1 MEARAGG
8 FVTIDLLSDDF
19 DSHLRVAGRS
29 AVNWERLPC
38 ACAEAG
44 SSREAP
50 ATPFPISWRPVMRV
64 PPGQQ
69 PQPPSPQ
76 PPPPQLQVSRL
87 AIEIR
92 LFWIM
97 LPLRKRSKGNRSAVA
112 LG

>member
-1 MEARAGG
+1 MEARAGD
-8 FVTIDLLSDDF
+8 FVTIDLLPDDF

-29 AVNWERLPC
+29 AENWERLPC

-50 ATPFPISWRPVMRV
+50 ATPFPISWRPVMRA
-64 PPGQQ
+64 PPGQ
-69 PQPPSPQ
+69 QPPSPQ

-97 LPLRKRSKGNRSAVA
+97 VPLRKRSKGNRSAVA

>member
-1 MEARAGG
+1 MEARAGD
-8 FVTIDLLSDDF
+8 FVTIDLLPDDF

-29 AVNWERLPC
+29 AENWERLPC

-50 ATPFPISWRPVMRV
+50 VTPFPISWRPVMRA
-64 PPGQQ
+64 PPGQ
-69 PQPPSPQ
+69 QPPSPQ

-97 LPLRKRSKGNRSAVA
+97 VPLRKRSKGNRSAVA